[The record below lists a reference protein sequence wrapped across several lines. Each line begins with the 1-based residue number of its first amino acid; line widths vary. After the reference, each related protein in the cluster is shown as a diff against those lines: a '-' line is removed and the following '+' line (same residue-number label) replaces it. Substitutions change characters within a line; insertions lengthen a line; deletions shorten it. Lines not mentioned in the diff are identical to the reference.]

1 MNQDLAQS
9 ITKIKELELKNNDL
23 EEKLKQKDKEFERKL
38 GERDSFNR
46 K

>member
-23 EEKLKQKDKEFERKL
+23 EEKLKKKDKEFEKKL